1 MNEKL
6 SAGLLMFARNN
17 GELKLFL
24 VHPGGPFFTK
34 KDEGYWSIPK
44 GLPEE
49 DENDLL
55 ETAKREFEE
64 ETGIIPG
71 GEFIPLGTI
80 IQKNKKV
87 IHAWAFEIDKDD
99 AIIIKCNTFDLEWPP
114 KSGKLSSFPEVDR
127 GEFFSVDEAKK
138 KINSAQIELI
148 DRLEEYL
155 ENKKV

>member
-64 ETGIIPG
+64 ETGIIPS
-71 GEFIPLGTI
+71 GEFIPLGTHYSE
-80 IQKNKKV
+80 K
-87 IHAWAFEIDKDD
+87 
-99 AIIIKCNTFDLEWPP
+99 
-114 KSGKLSSFPEVDR
+114 
-127 GEFFSVDEAKK
+127 
-138 KINSAQIELI
+138 
-148 DRLEEYL
+148 
-155 ENKKV
+155 